1 MDCQPA
7 ARDSLRAVARA
18 CDDIPSV
25 LDATVLAPA
34 EGPRAEWSLEIV
46 VEGDRLPSA
55 VVAELGR
62 AGCAVPD
69 VTSNAAVAEA
79 VVTA

>member
-25 LDATVLAPA
+25 LDATASTR
-34 EGPRAEWSLEIV
+34 RAT
-46 VEGDRLPSA
+46 GHR
-55 VVAELGR
+55 
-62 AGCAVPD
+62 
-69 VTSNAAVAEA
+69 
-79 VVTA
+79 